1 MSTFSFSRIFLSR
14 CLSSASIVGLNRE
27 ERGLDKN
34 FSRLQLD
41 PCKAHNL
48 VIKYRFYSHEEVI
61 SKSVEIHED
70 GFYCQE
76 QKLKERE
83 KEERQRVEKKRKEK
97 ERQERIEK
105 ERTKQ
110 EKEEQERID
119 REKKENDV
127 LEKKRAEKENREGT
141 TMAQGEEEEE
151 TDETTSTTGATTK
164 SEGNRTSMESK
175 SIDNE
180 SSEKAQVEVITLIVA
195 FAVLTT
201 TVVLIASF
209 ICWQRH
215 QSKKSS
221 PHQVQSD
228 QNHTYGTYAR
238 GPDGEGEYGDGDKV
252 YVTDNNFYYGT

>member
-1 MSTFSFSRIFLSR
+1 MGPS
-14 CLSSASIVGLNRE
+14 E
-27 ERGLDKN
+27 EKIALDKN
-34 FSRLQLD
+34 FEELRLD

-83 KEERQRVEKKRKEK
+83 RKERQRVEKKREEKELQEK

-110 EKEEQERID
+110 EKEEEERID
-119 REKKENDV
+119 RERKESDV
-127 LEKKRAEKENREGT
+127 LEKERAEKENREGT
-141 TMAQGEEEEE
+141 TMEQGQEEEE
-151 TDETTSTTGATTK
+151 TEENPITQTTTK
-164 SEGNRTSMESK
+164 GEGNRTSMESK
-175 SIDNE
+175 SIDDE
-180 SSEKAQVEVITLIVA
+180 PSEKAQVEVITLIVA
-195 FAVLTT
+195 FSVLTT
-201 TVVLIASF
+201 TIVLIASF

-215 QSKKSS
+215 QSKKSD